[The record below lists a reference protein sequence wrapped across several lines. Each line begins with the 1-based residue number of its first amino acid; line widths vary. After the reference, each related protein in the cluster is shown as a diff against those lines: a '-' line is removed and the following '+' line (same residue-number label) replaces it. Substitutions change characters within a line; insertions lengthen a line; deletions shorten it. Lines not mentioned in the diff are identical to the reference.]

1 MYFLQVLG
9 GYLVPAGTVVLR
21 VGSSIARTAA
31 NFPQPD
37 TFLPE
42 RWLRGDSQRHTADP
56 FANLPFGH
64 GTRSDAGFTCL
75 CNILYIYC
83 RACVGQRFARL
94 ELQVVAATLVQRYKL
109 EYSGPPVETT
119 TR

>member
-1 MYFLQVLG
+1 MLG

-42 RWLRGDSQRHTADP
+42 RWLRGDSQHHTADP

-64 GTRSDAGFTCL
+64 GARSVAGL
-75 CNILYIYC
+75 EYSNILYI
-83 RACVGQRFARL
+83 L
-94 ELQVVAATLVQRYKL
+94 LQGLCWAAVR
-109 EYSGPPVETT
+109 PA
-119 TR
+119 